1 MVSLQA
7 RVVPTDDVAHRALGD
22 ETVAVNLRTG
32 RYHSLNSSAGR
43 MLEELLAG
51 PTVGAALARLEQLYD
66 VPRETV
72 ERDLLA
78 LCGALAE
85 RGLVAFEEHG

>member
-1 MVSLQA
+1 MPSLEA
-7 RVVPTDDVAHRALGD
+7 RVVLADDVAHREIGA

-32 RYHSLNSSAGR
+32 RYHSLNPSAGR

-51 PTVGAALARLEQLYD
+51 PTIAAALGRLEATFDAPRD
-66 VPRETV
+66 VL

-78 LCGALAE
+78 LCDQLAE
-85 RGLVAFEEHG
+85 RGLLVIEDDG